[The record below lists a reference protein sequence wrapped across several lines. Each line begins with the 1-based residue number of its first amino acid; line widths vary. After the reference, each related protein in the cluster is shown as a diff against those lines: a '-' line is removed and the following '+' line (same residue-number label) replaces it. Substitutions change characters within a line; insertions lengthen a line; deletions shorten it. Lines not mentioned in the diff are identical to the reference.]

1 MLLPTYVF
9 SPREA
14 NLSTIL
20 NSKYATKMY
29 TQRLWFPSETAVLEE
44 QKFETHEYCTG
55 TEIQLQ

>member
-14 NLSTIL
+14 ILSTIL

-29 TQRLWFPSETAVLEE
+29 TQRLWFPSEIAVLEE
-44 QKFETHEYCTG
+44 QKFET
-55 TEIQLQ
+55 ILMSIV